1 MWFVFGFISLIGFVA
16 YSLHQRVTAKWKGTK
31 AYVGRKLYE
40 YEVLVRRDD
49 RGNKVKSVG
58 LRMGVTA
65 PTGYDFSLKP
75 EKWRDWLSKRIGF
88 SVEYQTGEAE
98 FDKAVYILSNDAR
111 IHATLSQNA
120 ALRTDILQVFRV
132 VAPRSA
138 LLKEVRCSDG
148 RIWAHYK
155 LKTEL
160 NRAKIPVL
168 AEKVVPALHRL
179 AADLG
184 RATLASTPR
193 LYDRFV
199 LRAAVI
205 LAISTGLVLNGAT
218 HLARLWFMPIPF
230 TVDNS
235 TLILW
240 SLYCGATLLI
250 LLVLAVVMFLG
261 RSARAHV
268 VLFEVL
274 LVGSIGAVMTSF
286 VELRDLNMEWDQQ
299 PASHYEVTA
308 VDKRISKRRRSTSY
322 YVTISGWPN
331 KNDTTKIRVSSSL
344 YYRTDR
350 GEKMELIQKP
360 GFLRVP
366 WVAALTPREKDWG
379 R

>member
-16 YSLHQRVTAKWKGTK
+16 YSLHQRVTAKWIGTK
-31 AYVGRKLYE
+31 AYARRKLYE
-40 YEVLVRRDD
+40 YKIIVRRANLDE
-49 RGNKVKSVG
+49 KPEAIG
-58 LRMGVTA
+58 LRIGVTA

-75 EKWRDWLSKRIGF
+75 EKWRDWFSKRIGF
-88 SVEYQTGEAE
+88 SVEYQTGDSE
-98 FDKAVYILSNDAR
+98 FDKAIYILSNDAR
-111 IHATLSQNA
+111 IHSMLSQNIE
-120 ALRTDILQVFRV
+120 LRADILRVFRI
-132 VAPRSA
+132 VAPHSA
-138 LLKEVRCSDG
+138 ILKEVRCSGG
-148 RIWAHYK
+148 RIWVHYK
-155 LKTEL
+155 VKNDLIRSKVPE
-160 NRAKIPVL
+160 L
-168 AEKVVPALHRL
+168 AEQLVPALHRL